1 MSFDNLVVT
10 FCGVRCDNPF
20 LLSSSPVSN
29 SAEMCLR
36 ALDAGWAGVVYK
48 TLNRDERFR
57 VIMPSPRLHPFHCD
71 GARLVGLQNAEQISD
86 RPLKDN
92 LADLALIKKRFPD
105 RLLVSSIMGYDDDDW
120 ALLARASEDA
130 GADLLELN
138 FSCPQMARK
147 DAGHRVGQDFDAVT
161 RFTEATRA
169 ATRLPVM
176 AKMTP
181 NITDMVPVALAAKRG
196 GADAIAAINTVRVIS
211 DVDVE
216 TFTPQPAIA
225 GRSGIT
231 GFSGPAVKPIALR
244 FVAELATA
252 PQLGLPISAI
262 GGVETWIDALQF
274 LLLGGTTVQVT
285 TGVMKYGYRIVEDLK
300 EGLSDFL
307 TDHGHASL
315 APLIGAAARKLVDPA
330 DFDHRAQVVSTVDAA
345 RCIGCGRCHISCHDA
360 ANQAMRFDAATRKA
374 SVDEARCVG
383 CMLCRHVC
391 PVDGCV
397 GVRPVDT
404 SVTAHAA
411 LTTHRA

>member
-1 MSFDNLVVT
+1 MQHTCDLAVT
-10 FCGVRCDNPF
+10 FCGLPCPNPF

-36 ALDAGWAGVVYK
+36 ALDAGWGGVVYK
-48 TLNRDERFR
+48 TLNRDDRFR

-71 GARLVGLQNAEQISD
+71 EARLVGLQNAEQISD

-105 RLLVSSIMGYDDDDW
+105 RLLVSSIMGYEDEDW
-120 ALLARASEDA
+120 AVLARASEDA

-161 RFTEATRA
+161 RYTEATKT

-211 DVDVE
+211 DVDLA
-216 TFTPQPAIA
+216 TFTPCPTIG

-231 GFSGPAVKPIALR
+231 GFSGPAVKPIAMR
-244 FVAELATA
+244 FVAELANA
-252 PQLGLPISAI
+252 PELGLPISAI
-262 GGVETWIDALQF
+262 GGIETWVDALHF
-274 LLLGGTTVQVT
+274 LLLGGTTLQVT

-307 TDHGHASL
+307 VDRGFASL
-315 APLIGAAARKLVDPA
+315 EPLIGAAARKLVDPS
-330 DFDHRAQVVSTVDAA
+330 DFDHRHQVVSVVDEA
-345 RCIGCGRCHISCHDA
+345 RCIGCGRCHISCADG
-360 ANQAMRFDAATRKA
+360 ANQAMAFDPQRRKA
-374 SVDEARCVG
+374 QVDEARCVG
-383 CMLCRHVC
+383 CLLCRHVC
-391 PVDGCV
+391 PVDGCI
-397 GVRPVDT
+397 GVKEVDT
-404 SVTAHAA
+404 AVTPHAA
-411 LTTHRA
+411 VPPV